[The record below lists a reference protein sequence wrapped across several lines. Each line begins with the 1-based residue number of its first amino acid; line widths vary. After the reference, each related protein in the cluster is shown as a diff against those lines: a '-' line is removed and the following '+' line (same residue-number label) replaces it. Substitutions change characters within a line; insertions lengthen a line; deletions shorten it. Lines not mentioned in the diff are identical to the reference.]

1 MFLIDDLLLAPFRG
15 IKFIAE
21 SVHDAAREQIENER
35 QALRDEMND
44 LYMQLETGEI
54 TEEEFER
61 REEEILD
68 RLEALDETE
77 SELQGDGPEGEPQND
92 ASDDASSESDASPE
106 QDAPSDEEEE
116 T

>member
-21 SVHDAAREQIENER
+21 SVHDAAREEIENER
-35 QALRDEMND
+35 QALRDEIND
-44 LYMQLETGEI
+44 LYMQLEIGEI

-77 SELQGDGPEGEPQND
+77 SELRGDGGAGAASEEDEDSPDAPPNEEGGEP
-92 ASDDASSESDASPE
+92 
-106 QDAPSDEEEE
+106 
-116 T
+116 